1 MAAMTHP
8 FGLTVLLPIWNERI
22 SVVHVIQH
30 IACAEIGR
38 KQLLVVDDGS
48 TDGTS
53 EQLLEVQAAWRNRN
67 AASFVMLRHEKRRGK
82 GAAIRTA
89 IPYCR
94 GEVTII
100 QDADFEY
107 DPSEY
112 PRLMR
117 PILDGRAE
125 VVYGSRFRG
134 SIEGMRWPNR
144 IVNHVLT
151 WLANAL
157 YDANITDE
165 ATCYKAFRTTLAPIA
180 AVEMQAVRVL
190 PGSDGPDSQTRHPHP
205 RGADLVQG
213 TDPRRGQE
221 DPLVRLLRGRLDAR
235 QIPLHPRTES
245 LPRTARQRGTRQ
257 TRRTA
262 RGVIPKATAGLRKS
276 YTSHRQTLVASADR
290 IGLIRIGRRTSHRRG
305 GISR

>member
-1 MAAMTHP
+1 MYTNASRLSVSVMIP
-8 FGLTVLLPIWNERI
+8 VWNERAALEKLL
-22 SVVHVIQH
+22 SAVI
-30 IACAEIGR
+30 AASSSD
-38 KQLLVVDDGS
+38 KQIVIVDDGS
-48 TDGTS
+48 TDGTGERMRAIVS
-53 EQLLEVQAAWRNRN
+53 GCCGRNDRPP
-67 AASFVMLRHEKRRGK
+67 VVLRHEKRRGK

-165 ATCYKAFRTTLAPIA
+165 ATCYKAFRTTLL
-180 AVEMQAVRVL
+180 Q
-190 PGSDGPDSQTRHPHP
+190 
-205 RGADLVQG
+205 
-213 TDPRRGQE
+213 
-221 DPLVRLLRGRLDAR
+221 
-235 QIPLHPRTES
+235 S
-245 LPRTARQRGTRQ
+245 LPLRCKRFEFCPEVTALIRKRGIRIHEVPISYKARTRAEGKKIRWYDFFEAVWTLVKYRF
-257 TRRTA
+257 
-262 RGVIPKATAGLRKS
+262 IHEPKASLARPANVEPAKPVVRPVG
-276 YTSHRQTLVASADR
+276 
-290 IGLIRIGRRTSHRRG
+290 
-305 GISR
+305 

>member
-165 ATCYKAFRTTLAPIA
+165 ATCYKAFRTTLL
-180 AVEMQAVRVL
+180 Q
-190 PGSDGPDSQTRHPHP
+190 
-205 RGADLVQG
+205 
-213 TDPRRGQE
+213 
-221 DPLVRLLRGRLDAR
+221 
-235 QIPLHPRTES
+235 S
-245 LPRTARQRGTRQ
+245 LPLRCKRFEFCPEVTALIRKRGIRIHEVPISYKARTRAEGKKIRWYDFFEAVWTLVKYRF
-257 TRRTA
+257 
-262 RGVIPKATAGLRKS
+262 IHEPKASLARPANVEPAKPVVRPVG
-276 YTSHRQTLVASADR
+276 
-290 IGLIRIGRRTSHRRG
+290 
-305 GISR
+305 